1 MISVCLAD
9 NLPAVHFG
17 VKSYFRDHPEINVV
31 ANVAEFPL
39 ILEALKNKKIDVLVV
54 DLELKGIKNI
64 FDLKSLISNNP
75 NMKIIVYTSLNEQVY
90 ASNFIKAGVSV
101 FLHKSSKLETLGITI
116 VNVAQGLIS
125 KETSRGTFNYSG
137 GNEMHRKLSNRE
149 VEVLRFLSNG
159 KKNSEISKILG
170 LNEKTISTYKLRLL
184 KKLNVSNLV
193 DLVNKANNLV
203 LV

>member
-17 VKSYFRDHPEINVV
+17 VKSYFREHPEINVV

-54 DLELKGIKNI
+54 DLELKGLKNI

-75 NMKIIVYTSLNEQVY
+75 KMKIIVYTSLNEQVY

-101 FLHKSSKLETLGITI
+101 FLQKSSKLETLGITI
-116 VNVAQGLIS
+116 VNLAHGLIS
-125 KETSRGTFNYSG
+125 NETRGFSNYRG
-137 GNEMHRKLSNRE
+137 GNEMYRKLSNRE